1 MKSMTADTAQ
11 ALRPATRALLRRLRF
26 RHLELLDVLGRT
38 PTFSAASVLLNLS
51 QPAVSKMIG
60 EMEVLCD
67 APLFVRGRT
76 GIGPT
81 PQGLALMRHA
91 AAMVSS
97 LDSAAQEIQAIAQG
111 SSGLL
116 RIGAY
121 STTSVVPRMVVGLL
135 AHLPLLRIRIQDG
148 SPIQLLAMLL
158 SGELDCVI
166 AAFSR
171 DMLAL
176 PHASELRVQPIVAD
190 RICVVASRAHRW
202 AGRKRIAWED
212 AARERW
218 TLPPIDALMNKE
230 LSYALTQFGVE
241 PIVPVIES
249 MSALTTRWLMK
260 FDGALLGVMREHQA
274 VEEVA
279 NGGLI
284 ILPVRPHIRLPDI
297 ALITP
302 SRRLLDLETFQALQ
316 RALRDCQVDSVRGL
330 ESC

>member
-1 MKSMTADTAQ
+1 MESMTTDNAQ
-11 ALRPATRALLRRLRF
+11 ALRPVTRALLRRLRF

-38 PTFSAASVLLNLS
+38 PTISAASVLLNLS

-60 EMEVLCD
+60 EMEVQCD

-81 PQGLALMRHA
+81 PQGRALMRHA

-97 LDSAAQEIQAIAQG
+97 LDSAAQEIHAMTQG

-135 AHLPLLRIRIQDG
+135 ESLPLLRIRIQDAA
-148 SPIQLLAMLL
+148 PIQLLAMLL

-166 AAFSR
+166 GAFSR

-176 PHASELRVQPIVAD
+176 PHACEFRVQPIVAD

-202 AGRKRIAWED
+202 ADRKRIAWGD

-218 TLPPIDALMNKE
+218 TLPPVDALMNKE
-230 LSYALTQFGVE
+230 LSYALTQFGVD

-260 FDGALLGVMREHQA
+260 FDDALLGMMREHQA

-279 NGGLI
+279 NGGLT
-284 ILPVRPHIRLPDI
+284 ILPVRPHISLPDI

-302 SRRLLDLETFQALQ
+302 RRRLLDLETFEALQ
-316 RALRDCQVDSVRGL
+316 RALRQVDARAVKIQ
-330 ESC
+330 